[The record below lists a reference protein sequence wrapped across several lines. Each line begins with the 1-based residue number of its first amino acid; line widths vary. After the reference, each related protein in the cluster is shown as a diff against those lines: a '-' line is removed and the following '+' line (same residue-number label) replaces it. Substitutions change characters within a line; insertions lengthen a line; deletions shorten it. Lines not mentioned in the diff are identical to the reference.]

1 MPLASSS
8 ARETT
13 PGPETPTLMTASGLF
28 GRRATLLMTPT
39 DAGLNERVDIAVE
52 HGLGLR
58 SLIAGAQIL
67 DLLRRINRELN
78 VTLVIITHSLSVAR
92 NICDRVISR
101 SCQRATFS

>member
-1 MPLASSS
+1 MFKRNQRHRRTPPLCAVLITVIVVLGV
-8 ARETT
+8 R
-13 PGPETPTLMTASGLF
+13 LF

-67 DLLRRINRELN
+67 TIWYGCS
-78 VTLVIITHSLSVAR
+78 T
-92 NICDRVISR
+92 
-101 SCQRATFS
+101 